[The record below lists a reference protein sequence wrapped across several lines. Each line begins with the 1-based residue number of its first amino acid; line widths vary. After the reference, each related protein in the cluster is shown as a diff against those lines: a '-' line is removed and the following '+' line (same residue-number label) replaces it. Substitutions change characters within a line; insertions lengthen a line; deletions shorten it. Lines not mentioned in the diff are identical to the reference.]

1 MEQFGIK
8 PDIVTYGH
16 QLNTFSSLGHMAK
29 CMKVF
34 DKMIE
39 AGIEADPQVYN
50 ILAKGFV
57 RAKQP
62 KKAEDHLLQ

>member
-1 MEQFGIK
+1 M
-8 PDIVTYGH
+8 
-16 QLNTFSSLGHMAK
+16 K

-39 AGIEADPQVYN
+39 AGIEPDPQVYN